1 MAATAGAIR
10 RREREGVKHGNTR
23 NEHLRAIM
31 RFAYSRQQK
40 IKKHLKAWNYWR
52 KGNRNSPLHKIAVL
66 FGAYS
71 PSFIGVKA
79 GMDVAELIEKY
90 YRSGGE

>member
-10 RREREGVKHGNTR
+10 RREREGVKNGNTR

-52 KGNRNSPLHKIAVL
+52 KGNLNSPLHKIAVL

>member
-1 MAATAGAIR
+1 MAATAGAIH
-10 RREREGVKHGNTR
+10 RRERGRIMGKLWKH
-23 NEHLRAIM
+23 I
-31 RFAYSRQQK
+31 
-40 IKKHLKAWNYWR
+40 KAWNYWR
-52 KGNRNSPLHKIAVL
+52 KGNLNSPLHKIAVL

-79 GMDVAELIEKY
+79 GMDVAEKIEQY

>member
-1 MAATAGAIR
+1 MAILGMSICVLFCVLLIAGS
-10 RREREGVKHGNTR
+10 K
-23 NEHLRAIM
+23 
-31 RFAYSRQQK
+31 K

-52 KGNRNSPLHKIAVL
+52 KGNLNSPLHKIAVL

-71 PSFIGVKA
+71 PTFIGVKA
-79 GMDVAELIEKY
+79 GMDVAEEIEKY

>member
-1 MAATAGAIR
+1 MLIMSKKFRGHVRKAGRIMDKLR
-10 RREREGVKHGNTR
+10 KH
-23 NEHLRAIM
+23 I
-31 RFAYSRQQK
+31 
-40 IKKHLKAWNYWR
+40 KAWNYWR
-52 KGNRNSPLHKIAVL
+52 KGNLNSPLHKIAVL

-90 YRSGGE
+90 YRSGEE